1 MHTGKRLFDWVCR
14 HPGNLHVRRC
24 THLKAVFFG
33 VPRLLRHVNWSK
45 ILPLSRVG
53 QTLLKGRRTMT
64 TIDMMSWTCPLPLRD
79 YPTVVMGHGSGG
91 QMSFD
96 LVRHMF
102 LPLFDHAGLSR
113 LGDSTV
119 LELALGE
126 GGFTKSRFA
135 VSTDSFTVTP
145 LFFPGGD
152 IGQLAIHGT
161 VNDLAM
167 SGATPLW
174 LTAGFV
180 LEEGLPMDDLGQIVT
195 NMAAAARGAGVP
207 VVAGD
212 TKVVDR
218 GHGDGVY
225 INTTGFGLVPES
237 LDIGPE
243 RAKVG
248 DVILLSGTIG
258 DHGVA
263 VMSKREGLEFETAIE
278 SDTAA
283 LHTLVAAML
292 DVTQEIHVLRD
303 PTRGGLASALNEIA
317 RSSNVG
323 VAVDER
329 AVPVRPAVEA
339 ACEMLGLDPMYVAN
353 EGKLIAFVPGAHAE
367 AMLAAMRAHPLG
379 QDAAW
384 IGTVVDEHPGM
395 VTARTPIGGRRVVD
409 MQVGELLPRI
419 C

>member
-1 MHTGKRLFDWVCR
+1 L
-14 HPGNLHVRRC
+14 
-24 THLKAVFFG
+24 
-33 VPRLLRHVNWSK
+33 
-45 ILPLSRVG
+45 
-53 QTLLKGRRTMT
+53 T
-64 TIDMMSWTCPLPLRD
+64 TIDVDEWTCPLPLRD
-79 YPTVVMGHGSGG
+79 YPTIVMGHGSGG

-96 LVRHMF
+96 LVRYMF
-102 LPLFDHAGLSR
+102 LPFFDHAGLAR

-119 LELALGE
+119 LAPRL
-126 GGFTKSRFA
+126 TNQKSRFA

-152 IGQLAIHGT
+152 IGQLAVHGT

-167 SGATPLW
+167 SGATPAW
-174 LTAGFV
+174 LTAGFI
-180 LEEGLPMDDLGQIVT
+180 LEEGMPMDDLGHIIT
-195 NMAAAARGAGVP
+195 SMAAAAKAAGVA

-225 INTTGFGLVPES
+225 INTTGFGLVPEDV
-237 LDIGPE
+237 DIGPDL
-243 RAKVG
+243 AQPSDMV
-248 DVILLSGTIG
+248 LLSGTVG

-292 DVTQEIHVLRD
+292 DETHEIHVLRD
-303 PTRGGLASALNEIA
+303 PTRGGLASTLNEIA
-317 RSSNVG
+317 RASDVG
-323 VAVDER
+323 VEIQER
-329 AVPVRPAVEA
+329 EVPVRPAVQA

-353 EGKLIAFVPGAHAE
+353 EGKLVAFVPPAHAE
-367 AMLAAMRAHPLG
+367 TVLAAMQAHPLG
-379 QDAAW
+379 KDAAC
-384 IGTVVDEHPGM
+384 IGTVVEEHRGM
-395 VTARTPIGGRRVVD
+395 VTARTGIGGRRVVD
-409 MQVGELLPRI
+409 MQVGVLLPRI

>member
-1 MHTGKRLFDWVCR
+1 
-14 HPGNLHVRRC
+14 
-24 THLKAVFFG
+24 
-33 VPRLLRHVNWSK
+33 
-45 ILPLSRVG
+45 
-53 QTLLKGRRTMT
+53 MT
-64 TIDMMSWTCPLPLRD
+64 QWICPLPLRD
-79 YPTVVMGHGSGG
+79 YPTIVMGHGSGG

-102 LPLFDHAGLSR
+102 LPLFDDADLAR

-119 LELALGE
+119 LGMQFGQPLPVETQLVNQEL
-126 GGFTKSRFA
+126 RFA
-135 VSTDSFTVTP
+135 ISTDSFTVTP

-152 IGQLAIHGT
+152 IGQLAVHGT

-167 SGATPLW
+167 SGAAPMW
-174 LTAGFV
+174 LTAGFI
-180 LEEGLPMDDLGQIVT
+180 LEEGMPVDDLGRIVVS
-195 NMAAAARGAGVP
+195 MAAAAKAAGVAI
-207 VVAGD
+207 VAGD

-225 INTTGFGLVPES
+225 INTAGFGLLSQNV
-237 LDIGPE
+237 DIGPE
-243 RAKVG
+243 LAQPG
-248 DVILLSGTIG
+248 DVILLSGSVG

-263 VMSKREGLEFETAIE
+263 VMSQREGLEFETAIE

-292 DVTQEIHVLRD
+292 DVTPEIHVLRD

-317 RSSNVG
+317 RASNVG
-323 VAVDER
+323 VEIDER
-329 AVPVRPAVEA
+329 AVPVRPAVQA
-339 ACEMLGLDPMYVAN
+339 ACEMLGLDPLYVAN
-353 EGKLIAFVPGAHAE
+353 EGKLVAFVPPSHAE
-367 AMLAAMRAHPLG
+367 DVLAAMCVHPLG
-379 QDAAW
+379 RDAVC

-395 VTARTPIGGRRVVD
+395 VTARTGIGGRRVVD

>member
-1 MHTGKRLFDWVCR
+1 
-14 HPGNLHVRRC
+14 
-24 THLKAVFFG
+24 
-33 VPRLLRHVNWSK
+33 
-45 ILPLSRVG
+45 
-53 QTLLKGRRTMT
+53 
-64 TIDMMSWTCPLPLRD
+64 
-79 YPTVVMGHGSGG
+79 MGHGSGG

-102 LPLFDHAGLSR
+102 LPLFDHASLSR
-113 LGDSTV
+113 LADSTV
-119 LELALGE
+119 LELSAGE
-126 GGFTKSRFA
+126 GGFAKPRFA

-152 IGQLAIHGT
+152 IGKLAVHGT

-195 NMAAAARGAGVP
+195 NMAVAAKAAGVP

-237 LDIGPE
+237 VDIGPE
-243 RAKVG
+243 RATVG
-248 DVILLSGTIG
+248 DAILLSGTIG

-278 SDTAA
+278 SDTAP

-292 DVTQEIHVLRD
+292 DVTHEIHVLRD

-317 RSSNVG
+317 RSSNMG
-323 VAVDER
+323 IEVDEL
-329 AVPVRPAVEA
+329 AVPVLPAVQA
-339 ACEMLGLDPMYVAN
+339 ACEMLGLDVMYVAN
-353 EGKLIAFVPGAHAE
+353 EGKLVAFVPGAYAE
-367 AMLAAMRAHPLG
+367 EVLAAMRAHPLG

-384 IGTVVDEHPGM
+384 IGKVVDEHQGM
-395 VTARTPIGGRRVVD
+395 VTARTAIGGRRVVD

>member
-1 MHTGKRLFDWVCR
+1 
-14 HPGNLHVRRC
+14 
-24 THLKAVFFG
+24 
-33 VPRLLRHVNWSK
+33 
-45 ILPLSRVG
+45 
-53 QTLLKGRRTMT
+53 MT
-64 TIDMMSWTCPLPLRD
+64 TIDMTSWTCPLPLRD
-79 YPTVVMGHGSGG
+79 YPTIVMGHGSGG

-102 LPLFDHAGLSR
+102 LPLFDNTGLSR

-119 LELALGE
+119 LELVSSKLP
-126 GGFTKSRFA
+126 FTESRVA
-135 VSTDSFTVTP
+135 ISTDSFTVTP

-167 SGATPLW
+167 SGGVPLW
-174 LTAGFV
+174 LSAGFI
-180 LEEGLPMDDLGQIVT
+180 LEEGMPMEDLGRIVT
-195 NMAAAARGAGVP
+195 SMAAAASAASVP

-225 INTTGFGLVPES
+225 INTTGFGLVPQS
-237 LDIGPE
+237 VNIGPE
-243 RAKVG
+243 LAQPG
-248 DVILLSGTIG
+248 DMVLLSGTLG

-292 DVTQEIHVLRD
+292 DVTHEIHVLRD

-323 VAVDER
+323 IEIDER
-329 AVPVRPAVEA
+329 TVPVRPAVQA
-339 ACEMLGLDPMYVAN
+339 ACEMLGLDPLYVAN
-353 EGKLIAFVPGAHAE
+353 EGKLVAFVPRAFAE
-367 AMLAAMRAHPLG
+367 VTLSALRAHPLG
-379 QDAAW
+379 RDAAW
-384 IGTVVDEHPGM
+384 IGTVVGAHPGV
-395 VTARTPIGGRRVVD
+395 VTARTGIGGRRVID

>member
-1 MHTGKRLFDWVCR
+1 
-14 HPGNLHVRRC
+14 
-24 THLKAVFFG
+24 
-33 VPRLLRHVNWSK
+33 
-45 ILPLSRVG
+45 
-53 QTLLKGRRTMT
+53 MT
-64 TIDMMSWTCPLPLRD
+64 TIDITGWICPLPLRD
-79 YPTVVMGHGSGG
+79 YPTIVLGHGSGG

-102 LPLFDHAGLSR
+102 LPLFDHAALAR

-119 LELALGE
+119 LDSRAAHS
-126 GGFTKSRFA
+126 KSKIA
-135 VSTDSFTVTP
+135 ISTDSFTVTP

-152 IGQLAIHGT
+152 IGKLAVHGT

-174 LTAGFV
+174 LTVGFI
-180 LEEGLPMDDLGQIVT
+180 LEEGMPMDHLGRIVT
-195 NMAAAARGAGVP
+195 SMAVAAKSAAVAI
-207 VVAGD
+207 VAGD

-218 GHGDGVY
+218 GHGDGVF
-225 INTTGFGLVPES
+225 INTTGFGLVPEA
-237 LDIGPE
+237 LNIGPDQA
-243 RAKVG
+243 RAG
-248 DVILLSGTIG
+248 DIILLSGTVG

-292 DVTQEIHVLRD
+292 DVTHDIHALRD

-317 RSSNVG
+317 RASKLG
-323 VAVDER
+323 IEIDER
-329 AVPVRPAVEA
+329 AVPVRPAVQA
-339 ACEMLGLDPMYVAN
+339 ACEMLGLDPLYVAN
-353 EGKLIAFVPGAHAE
+353 EGKLVAFVPPAHAD
-367 AMLAAMRAHPLG
+367 AVLVAMRDQPLG
-379 QDAAW
+379 ANAAR
-384 IGTVVDEHPGM
+384 IGTVVEEHPGL
-395 VTARTPIGGRRVVD
+395 VTARTGIGGRRVVD